1 MDQLPVSPLKPKTM
15 ATLEP
20 VSGLRIVTG
29 NSGTRYQGRDDVT
42 LAVFPE
48 GTAVAGVFTKSKCP
62 SAPVDW
68 CRGVLSTGEGGE
80 ARALLVNAGNA
91 NAFTGARG
99 AEACR
104 VTAEAVAAAV
114 GCRADQV
121 MLSSTGVIGEPLEA
135 AEIAAAATK
144 LAAQA
149 VDGDLHAAAQ
159 AIMTTD
165 TFPKWAVAR
174 AGGVTVSGICKGSGM
189 IAPDMATMLGY
200 IFIDA
205 PVSAAWLQTTLSEAA
220 ERTFNSVTVDSD
232 TSTSDTVLAFA
243 LGDGRKG
250 EKPVDLAALAEAIF
264 TVGDQL
270 AEMLARDGEG
280 ASKLITIEVEGA
292 QSDAS
297 AKTIGLSIANSP
309 LVKTAV
315 AGQDANWGRVVM
327 AVGKAGEPA
336 DRDRLSIWFG
346 PHRVAEAGLRDPAY
360 SEDQVSSYMTGEE
373 ITIRVALGLGD
384 GSARV
389 RTCDLTH
396 GYITINGDYRS

>member
-1 MDQLPVSPLKPKTM
+1 MDQLPVSPLKPAHM
-15 ATLEP
+15 AALEP
-20 VSGLRIVTG
+20 VSGLKIATG
-29 NSGTRYQGRDDVT
+29 NSGTRYKGRDDVT
-42 LAVFPE
+42 LAIFPE
-48 GTAVAGVFTKSKCP
+48 GTTAAGVFTKSKCP

-68 CRGVLSTGEGGE
+68 SRAALAGGT

-91 NAFTGARG
+91 NAFTGAVG
-99 AEACR
+99 AEGCR
-104 VTAEAVAAAV
+104 VTAEAVAAAL
-114 GCRADQV
+114 GCEAGEV

-135 AEIAAAATK
+135 EAIAQTAQTLAGQATEQDLESAAK
-144 LAAQA
+144 
-149 VDGDLHAAAQ
+149 

-165 TFPKWAVAR
+165 TFPKWAVAK
-174 AGGVTVSGICKGSGM
+174 AGSVTLTGICKGSGM

-205 PVSAAWLQTTLSEAA
+205 PLPADWLQTTLSAAA

-243 LGDGRKG
+243 LGSG
-250 EKPVDLAALAEAIF
+250 VAATDLAAVERAIF
-264 TVGDQL
+264 EVCDQL

-292 QSDAS
+292 ETDAS

-346 PHRVAEAGLRDPAY
+346 PHRVAEGGLRDPSY
-360 SEDQVSSYMTGEE
+360 SEETVSAYMTAEE
-373 ITIRVALGLGD
+373 ITIRVELGMGD
-384 GSARV
+384 GAARV

>member
-1 MDQLPVSPLKPKTM
+1 MDQLPVSPLKPAHM
-15 ATLEP
+15 AALEP
-20 VSGLRIVTG
+20 VSGLKIATG
-29 NSGTRYQGRDDVT
+29 NSGTRYKGRDDVT
-42 LAVFPE
+42 LAIFPE
-48 GTAVAGVFTKSKCP
+48 GTTAAGVFTKSKCP

-68 CRGVLSTGEGGE
+68 SRAALSGGT

-91 NAFTGARG
+91 NAFTGAVG
-99 AEACR
+99 AQGCR
-104 VTAEAVAAAV
+104 VTADAVAAAL
-114 GCRADQV
+114 GCEAGEV

-135 AEIAAAATK
+135 EAIA
-144 LAAQA
+144 LAAQKLA
-149 VDGDLHAAAQ
+149 GQSFAGQATEQDLESAAK

-165 TFPKWAVAR
+165 TFPKWAVAK
-174 AGGVTVSGICKGSGM
+174 AGSVTVTGICKGSGM

-205 PVSAAWLQTTLSEAA
+205 PLPADWLQTTLSDVA

-243 LGDGRKG
+243 LGGG
-250 EKPVDLAALAEAIF
+250 VAATDLAAVERAIF
-264 TVGDQL
+264 EVCDQL

-292 QSDAS
+292 ETDAS

-346 PHRVAEAGLRDPAY
+346 PHRVAEGGLRDPSY
-360 SEDQVSSYMTGEE
+360 SEETVSAYMTADE
-373 ITIRVALGLGD
+373 ITIRVELGMGD
-384 GSARV
+384 GAARV

>member
-1 MDQLPVSPLKPKTM
+1 MDQLPVSPLKPQTL

-20 VSGLRIVTG
+20 VSGLKLATG
-29 NSGTRYQGRDDVT
+29 NSGTRYKGRDDVT

-48 GTAVAGVFTKSKCP
+48 GTTVAGVFTKSKCP
-62 SAPVDW
+62 GAPVDW
-68 CRGVLSTGEGGE
+68 SRKAVQDGT

-91 NAFTGARG
+91 NAFTGAVG
-99 AEACR
+99 VAACET
-104 VTAEAVAAAV
+104 TAQAVAAAV
-114 GCRADQV
+114 GCAAKDV
-121 MLSSTGVIGEPLEA
+121 LLSSTGVIGEPLEA
-135 AEIAAAATK
+135 EAISAAAGL
-144 LAAQA
+144 LAEQA
-149 VDGDLHAAAQ
+149 SEQSLEGAAR

-165 TFPKWAVAR
+165 TFPKWAVAK
-174 AGGVTVSGICKGSGM
+174 AGGVTVTGICKGSGM

-200 IFIDA
+200 IIIDA
-205 PVSAAWLQTTLSEAA
+205 PLPADWLQRTLSEVA
-220 ERTFNSVTVDSD
+220 EKTFNSITVDSD

-243 LGDGRKG
+243 LGGG
-250 EKPVDLAALAEAIF
+250 AAPDNLQAVGAAIF
-264 TVGDQL
+264 DVCDQL

-346 PHRVAEAGLRDPAY
+346 PHRVAENGLRDMAY
-360 SEDQVSSYMTGEE
+360 DEETVSAYMQGDE
-373 ITIRVALGLGD
+373 ITIRVELGLNTGQ
-384 GSARV
+384 ARV

>member
-1 MDQLPVSPLKPKTM
+1 MDQLPVSPLKPAHM
-15 ATLEP
+15 AVLEP
-20 VSGLRIVTG
+20 VPGLKIATG
-29 NSGTRYQGRDDVT
+29 NSGTRYKGRDDLT
-42 LAVFPE
+42 LAVFPV
-48 GTAVAGVFTKSKCP
+48 GTSVAGVFTKSKCP

-68 CRGVLSTGEGGE
+68 SRAALSGGT

-91 NAFTGARG
+91 NAFTGAIG
-99 AEACR
+99 AEGCR
-104 VTAEAVAAAV
+104 ITAEAVAAAV
-114 GCRADQV
+114 GCAAGEV

-135 AEIAAAATK
+135 EAIAK
-144 LAAQA
+144 AAQA
-149 VDGDLHAAAQ
+149 LAGQASEQGLESAAK

-165 TFPKWAVAR
+165 TFPKWAVAK
-174 AGGVTVSGICKGSGM
+174 AGSVTVTGICKGSGM

-200 IFIDA
+200 IVIDA
-205 PVSAAWLQTTLSEAA
+205 PTPSDWLQTTLSEAA

-243 LGDGRKG
+243 LGGRDA
-250 EKPVDLAALAEAIF
+250 PDDLDAVGNAIF
-264 TVGDQL
+264 EVCDQL

-292 QSDAS
+292 ESDAS

-346 PHRVAEAGLRDPAY
+346 PHRVAKAGLRDPEY
-360 SEDQVSSYMTGEE
+360 SEETVSAYMTADE
-373 ITIRVALGLGD
+373 ITIRVELGMGD
-384 GSARV
+384 GAARV

>member
-1 MDQLPVSPLKPKTM
+1 MDQLPVSPLKPANM
-15 ATLEP
+15 AVLEP
-20 VSGLRIVTG
+20 VPGLKIATG
-29 NSGTRYQGRDDVT
+29 NSGTRYKGRDDVT
-42 LAVFPE
+42 LAVFPA
-48 GTAVAGVFTKSKCP
+48 GTSVAGVFTKSKCP

-68 CRGVLSTGEGGE
+68 SRAAQNGGT

-91 NAFTGARG
+91 NAFTGAIG
-99 AEACR
+99 AEGCR
-104 VTAEAVAAAV
+104 ITAEAVAAAL
-114 GCRADQV
+114 GCGADEV

-135 AEIAAAATK
+135 EAIAK
-144 LAAQA
+144 AAQA
-149 VDGDLHAAAQ
+149 LAGAASEQGLESAAK

-165 TFPKWAVAR
+165 TFPKWAVAK
-174 AGGVTVSGICKGSGM
+174 AGKVTVTGICKGSGM

-200 IFIDA
+200 VFIDA
-205 PVSAAWLQTTLSEAA
+205 SLPADWLQTTLSDVA

-243 LGDGRKG
+243 LGGSETPD
-250 EKPVDLAALAEAIF
+250 DLEAIERAIF
-264 TVGDQL
+264 DVCDQL

-280 ASKLITIEVEGA
+280 ASKLITIEVDGA
-292 QSDAS
+292 DSDAS

-346 PHRVAEAGLRDPAY
+346 PHRVAESGLRDPDY
-360 SEDQVSSYMTGEE
+360 SEETVSAYMTADE
-373 ITIRVALGLGD
+373 ITIRVEIGLGQ

>member
-1 MDQLPVSPLKPKTM
+1 MDRLPVSPLKPKTM
-15 ATLEP
+15 TALEP
-20 VSGLRIVTG
+20 QRGLKIATG
-29 NSGTRYQGRDDVT
+29 NSGTRYRGRDDVT
-42 LAVFPE
+42 LVVFPA
-48 GTAVAGVFTKSKCP
+48 GTTVAGVFTKSRCP
-62 SAPVDW
+62 GAPVDW
-68 CRGVLSTGEGGE
+68 SRQVLTQGGGT

-91 NAFTGARG
+91 NAFTGSRG
-99 AEACR
+99 VQACQ
-104 VTAEAVAAAV
+104 VTAEAVAKAV
-114 GCRADQV
+114 GCRPQDV

-135 AEIAAAATK
+135 DAIAAVATD

-149 VDGDLHAAAQ
+149 TEDDLHAAAQ

-165 TFPKWAVAR
+165 TFPKWAVAH
-174 AGGVTVSGICKGSGM
+174 AGDVRVSGICKGSGM

-205 PVSAAWLQTTLSEAA
+205 PLPADWLQATLSRAT
-220 ERTFNSVTVDSD
+220 ERTFNSITVDSD

-243 LGDGRKG
+243 TG
-250 EKPVDLAALAEAIF
+250 EEGGAAVDLDAVGDAIF
-264 TVGDQL
+264 SVCDQL

-280 ASKLITIEVEGA
+280 ASKLITIDVEGA
-292 QSDAS
+292 ESDAS

-346 PHRVAEAGLRDPAY
+346 PHRVAEAGLRDPDY
-360 SEDQVSSYMTGEE
+360 SEDQVSAYMTGEE
-373 ITIRVALGLGD
+373 ISIRVVLGLGR
-384 GSARV
+384 GAARV

>member
-1 MDQLPVSPLKPKTM
+1 MDQLPVSPLKPAHM
-15 ATLEP
+15 AVLEP
-20 VSGLRIVTG
+20 VPGLKIATG
-29 NSGTRYQGRDDVT
+29 NSGTRYKGRDDLT
-42 LAVFPE
+42 LVVFPV
-48 GTAVAGVFTKSKCP
+48 GTSVAGVFTKSKCP

-68 CRGVLSTGEGGE
+68 SRAALSGGT

-91 NAFTGARG
+91 NAFTGAIG
-99 AEACR
+99 AEGCR
-104 VTAEAVAAAV
+104 ITAEAVAAAV
-114 GCRADQV
+114 GCAAGEV

-135 AEIAAAATK
+135 EAIAK
-144 LAAQA
+144 AAQA
-149 VDGDLHAAAQ
+149 LAGQASEQGLESAAK

-165 TFPKWAVAR
+165 TFPKWAVAK
-174 AGGVTVSGICKGSGM
+174 AGSVTVTGICKGSGM

-200 IFIDA
+200 IVIDA
-205 PVSAAWLQTTLSEAA
+205 PTPSDWLQTTLSEAA

-243 LGDGRKG
+243 LGGRDA
-250 EKPVDLAALAEAIF
+250 PDDLDAVGNAIF
-264 TVGDQL
+264 EVCDQL

-292 QSDAS
+292 ESDAS

-346 PHRVAEAGLRDPAY
+346 PHRVAKAGLRDPEY
-360 SEDQVSSYMTGEE
+360 SEETVSAYMTADE
-373 ITIRVALGLGD
+373 ITIRVELGMGD
-384 GSARV
+384 GAARV

>member
-1 MDQLPVSPLKPKTM
+1 MDQLPVSPLKPATM
-15 ATLEP
+15 AALGS
-20 VSGLRIVTG
+20 VRGLRVATG
-29 NSGTRYQGRDDVT
+29 NSSTRYVGRDDVT
-42 LAVFPE
+42 LALFPE
-48 GTAVAGVFTKSKCP
+48 GTSVAGVFTKSRCP

-68 CRGVLSTGEGGE
+68 CRAALGAGAT

-91 NAFTGARG
+91 NAFTGVKG
-99 AEACR
+99 VEACR

-114 GCRADQV
+114 GCRAEEV

-135 AEIAAAATK
+135 QAIAAAATA
-144 LAAQA
+144 LAEVAA
-149 VDGDLHAAAQ
+149 EVSLEPAAQ

-165 TFPKWAVAR
+165 TFAKWAVAE
-174 AGGVTVSGICKGSGM
+174 ADGVQVTGICKGSGM

-205 PVSAAWLQTTLSEAA
+205 PLPSDWLHATLSEVA
-220 ERTFNSVTVDSD
+220 EQTFNSVTVDSD

-243 LGDGRKG
+243 LGG
-250 EKPVDLAALAEAIF
+250 EGAVPGDLDAVRGAIF
-264 TVGDQL
+264 SVCDQL

-280 ASKLITIEVEGA
+280 ASKLITIDVEGA
-292 QSDAS
+292 ESDAS

-336 DRDRLSIWFG
+336 DRDQLSIWFG
-346 PHRVAEAGLRDPAY
+346 PHRVATDGLRDPAY
-360 SEDQVSSYMTGEE
+360 SEDAVSAYMTGDD
-373 ITIRVALGLGD
+373 IGIRVALGLGS
-384 GSARV
+384 GRARV

>member
-1 MDQLPVSPLKPKTM
+1 MDHLPVSPLKPKTM
-15 ATLEP
+15 AVLEP
-20 VSGLRIVTG
+20 LRGLKIATG
-29 NSGTRYQGRDDVT
+29 NSGTRYKGRDDVT
-42 LAVFPE
+42 LTVFPE
-48 GTAVAGVFTKSKCP
+48 GTAVAGVFTKSRCP

-68 CRGVLSTGEGGE
+68 SRQALAAGDGT

-99 AEACR
+99 ADACR
-104 VTAEAVAAAV
+104 MTAEAVAAAV
-114 GCRADQV
+114 GCSAQEV

-135 AEIAAAATK
+135 TEIAAAATR
-144 LAAQA
+144 LAQEASSA
-149 VDGDLHAAAQ
+149 HHLEDAAQ

-174 AGGVTVSGICKGSGM
+174 AGEVTVSGICKGSGM
-189 IAPDMATMLGY
+189 VAPDMATMLGY

-205 PVSAAWLQTTLSEAA
+205 PLPADWLQATLSDAV

-243 LGDGRKG
+243 LGGGGPEPATLDSVR
-250 EKPVDLAALAEAIF
+250 EA
-264 TVGDQL
+264 VYAVCDQL

-280 ASKLITIEVEGA
+280 ASKLIQIDVEGA
-292 QSDAS
+292 ETDAS

-336 DRDRLSIWFG
+336 DRDRLAIWFG
-346 PHRVAEAGLRDPAY
+346 PHRVATDGLRDSAY
-360 SEDQVSSYMTGEE
+360 SEDAVSAYMQRDE
-373 ITIRVALGLGD
+373 ITIRVALGMGT

>member
-1 MDQLPVSPLKPKTM
+1 MDQLPVSPLKPAHM
-15 ATLEP
+15 AVLGP
-20 VSGLRIVTG
+20 VPGLKIATG
-29 NSGTRYQGRDDVT
+29 NSGTRYKGRDDLT
-42 LAVFPE
+42 LAVFPA
-48 GTAVAGVFTKSKCP
+48 GTSVAGVFTKSKCP

-68 CRGVLSTGEGGE
+68 SRAALSGGT

-91 NAFTGARG
+91 NAFTGAIG
-99 AEACR
+99 AEGCR
-104 VTAEAVAAAV
+104 VTAEAVAAAL
-114 GCRADQV
+114 GCAAGEV

-135 AEIAAAATK
+135 EAIAK
-144 LAAQA
+144 AAQTLA
-149 VDGDLHAAAQ
+149 EQASEQGLESAAN

-165 TFPKWAVAR
+165 TFPKWAVAK
-174 AGGVTVSGICKGSGM
+174 AGGVTVTGICKGSGM

-205 PVSAAWLQTTLSEAA
+205 PAPSDWLQATLSEAA

-243 LGDGRKG
+243 LGGRDA
-250 EKPVDLAALAEAIF
+250 PDDLDAVGNAIF
-264 TVGDQL
+264 EVCDQL

-292 QSDAS
+292 ESDAS

-346 PHRVAEAGLRDPAY
+346 PHRVAKAGLRDPGY
-360 SEDQVSSYMTGEE
+360 SEETVSAYMTADE
-373 ITIRVALGLGD
+373 ITIRVDLGLGK
-384 GSARV
+384 GAARV

>member
-1 MDQLPVSPLKPKTM
+1 MDQLPVSPLKPANM
-15 ATLEP
+15 AALEP
-20 VSGLRIVTG
+20 VPGLKIATG
-29 NSGTRYQGRDDVT
+29 NSGTRYKGRDDVT
-42 LAVFPE
+42 LAVFPA
-48 GTAVAGVFTKSKCP
+48 GTSVAGVFTKSKCP

-68 CRGVLSTGEGGE
+68 SRAALNGGT

-91 NAFTGARG
+91 NTFTGAIG
-99 AEACR
+99 AEGCR
-104 VTAEAVAAAV
+104 ITAEAVAAAL
-114 GCRADQV
+114 GCGADEV

-135 AEIAAAATK
+135 EAIAK
-144 LAAQA
+144 AAQA
-149 VDGDLHAAAQ
+149 LAGAASEQGLESAAK

-165 TFPKWAVAR
+165 TFPKWAVAK
-174 AGGVTVSGICKGSGM
+174 AGKVTVTGICKGSGM

-205 PVSAAWLQTTLSEAA
+205 ALPADWLQTTLSDVA

-243 LGDGRKG
+243 LGGSETPD
-250 EKPVDLAALAEAIF
+250 DLDAIERAIF
-264 TVGDQL
+264 EVCDQL

-280 ASKLITIEVEGA
+280 ASKLITIEVDGA
-292 QSDAS
+292 DSDAS

-346 PHRVAEAGLRDPAY
+346 PHRVAEAGLRDPDY
-360 SEDQVSSYMTGEE
+360 SEETVSAYMTADE
-373 ITIRVALGLGD
+373 ITIRVEIGLGQ